1 MSLLFL
7 FTKVKRYFEIAK
19 LYELCEMK
27 RLATFYKWIS
37 AVRVFK
43 LIENN
48 NQDLSSTEY
57 YNLNC
62 IVRRSINQ
70 VLSVITNMKILPQLP
85 PNLKLCDQ
93 SIINRGFPDAKKC
106 LIFQLIKLF
115 NYNKCYNE
123 SNK

>member
-1 MSLLFL
+1 
-7 FTKVKRYFEIAK
+7 
-19 LYELCEMK
+19 MK
-27 RLATFYKWIS
+27 RLAAFYKWIS

-62 IVRRSINQ
+62 IVGRSINQ

-85 PNLKLCDQ
+85 PNLQLSDQ
-93 SIINRGFPDAKKC
+93 SIVNRGFPYAKKC

-115 NYNKCYNE
+115 NFNKYYNE